1 MFNFFN
7 KKNKR
12 FMDMVSSNFIKPTSK
27 MALKQ
32 QCIILAKG
40 DLEESKKLY
49 DFLIQDL
56 QDIPDIDPIPMTW
69 MDNFGNNIS
78 KIFEWG
84 RQNQDV
90 LSQAYEFIQGIT
102 KGRNP
107 QVPIDSNTQQSTDL
121 PPIN

>member
-1 MFNFFN
+1 ME
-7 KKNKR
+7 
-12 FMDMVSSNFIKPTSK
+12 MVSSNFIKPTSK

-40 DLEESKKLY
+40 DLDESKKLY

-56 QDIPDIDPIPMTW
+56 QNIPDIDPIPMTW
-69 MDNFGNNIS
+69 MDNFGNNVN

-102 KGRNP
+102 NKRN
-107 QVPIDSNTQQSTDL
+107 QQILVDSNSQQSIDL